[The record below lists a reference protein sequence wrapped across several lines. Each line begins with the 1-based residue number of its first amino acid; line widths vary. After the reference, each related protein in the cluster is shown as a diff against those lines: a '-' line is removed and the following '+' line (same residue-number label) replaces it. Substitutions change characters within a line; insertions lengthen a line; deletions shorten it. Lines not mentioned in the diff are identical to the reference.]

1 MARASKTP
9 VKEDL
14 RALTGPERAAIFLLS
29 LGEEHGAKLWAMLE
43 EDEVRE
49 LSQAMSNLGTV
60 SSGLVEKLLIEFVSQ
75 LSSTGSLMGSYES
88 TERLLQRFIQ
98 PDKVGQIMEEI
109 RGPAGRTMWDKLANV
124 NETVLA
130 NYLKN
135 EYPQTVAVVL
145 SKIKSEHAARV
156 LGALPEEF
164 ALDVVQRMLRMESVQ
179 KDILDKVEQ
188 TLRTEFMSNL
198 ARTAKRD
205 AHEMMAEIFNNFDR
219 QTENRFL
226 TALEERNRESS
237 ERIKALMF
245 TFEDLGKLDPGSV
258 QTLLRYVEKDKLAIA
273 LKGATDSLRDVF
285 FSNMSERA
293 GKILREDMEAL
304 GPVRLKDVDEAQM
317 RMVNVAKDLA
327 NKGEIMIASKQE
339 DDELIY

>member
-1 MARASKTP
+1 MARAPKTQI
-9 VKEDL
+9 KEDL
-14 RALTGPERAAIFLLS
+14 RALSGPERAAIFLLS
-29 LGEEHGAKLWAMLE
+29 LGEELGAKLWQMMD
-43 EDEVRE
+43 EDEIKEV
-49 LSQAMSNLGTV
+49 SQLMSTLGTV
-60 SSGLVEKLLIEFVSQ
+60 SATLVEKLLIEFVSQ
-75 LSSTGSLMGSYES
+75 MSSTGSLMGSYES
-88 TERLLQRFIQ
+88 TERLLTRFM
-98 PDKVGQIMEEI
+98 PGEKVGAIMEEI
-109 RGPAGRTMWDKLANV
+109 RGPAGRTMWDKLGNV
-124 NETVLA
+124 NESVLA

-156 LGALPEEF
+156 LAALPEEF
-164 ALDVVQRMLRMESVQ
+164 ALEVVQRMLRMESVQ
-179 KDILDKVEQ
+179 KDILDKIEQ
-188 TLRTEFMSNL
+188 TLRVEFMSNL

-226 TALEERNRESS
+226 TSLEERSRDAA

-245 TFEDLGKLDPGSV
+245 TFEDLGKLDPGSI
-258 QTLLRYVEKDKLAIA
+258 QTLLRHVEKDKLGLA

-327 NKGEIMIASKQE
+327 NKGEIMIASKQGE
-339 DDELIY
+339 DELIY

>member
-1 MARASKTP
+1 MARASKAP

-14 RALTGPERAAIFLLS
+14 RSLTGPERAAIFLLS

-156 LGALPEEF
+156 LAALPEEF
-164 ALDVVQRMLRMESVQ
+164 SLDVVQRMLRMESVQ